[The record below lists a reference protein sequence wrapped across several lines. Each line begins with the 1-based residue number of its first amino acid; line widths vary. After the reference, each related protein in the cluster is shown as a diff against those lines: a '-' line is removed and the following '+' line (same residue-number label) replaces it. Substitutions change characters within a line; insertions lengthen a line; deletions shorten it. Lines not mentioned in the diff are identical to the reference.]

1 MNQPNEPANPAPPPP
16 PLPPPL
22 VPESG
27 PAPIIEAL
35 LKRPAT
41 LIGALQQA
49 SSDIQKAVSSMQT
62 QLDDLERSAA
72 PLVQTWQ
79 GEAQQAYAARQAKWR
94 ASSQDLTQILQNIK
108 SAVDQSCQDYISTE
122 KQATSRFQ

>member
-1 MNQPNEPANPAPPPP
+1 MANDG
-16 PLPPPL
+16 LLL
-22 VPESG
+22 VNF
-27 PAPIIEAL
+27 
-35 LKRPAT
+35 
-41 LIGALQQA
+41 GALQQA